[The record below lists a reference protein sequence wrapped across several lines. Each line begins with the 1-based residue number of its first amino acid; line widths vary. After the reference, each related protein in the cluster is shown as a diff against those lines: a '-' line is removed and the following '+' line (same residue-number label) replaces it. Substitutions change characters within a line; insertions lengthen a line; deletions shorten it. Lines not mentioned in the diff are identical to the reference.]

1 MTDQEQIEQLK
12 AQVNQFKRGV
22 ESFNK
27 TRSMNELLK
36 AYSEAP
42 EQCLA
47 EVKAKAIE
55 DALDVVKNSSYAL
68 LILRGYAEQI
78 REQAK

>member
-1 MTDQEQIEQLK
+1 MTEQGQIDALK

-55 DALDVVKNSSYAL
+55 EYKK
-68 LILRGYAEQI
+68 
-78 REQAK
+78 EQAETMRLDLATKIMMIS